1 MYITPMM
8 LEPATASLAVYL
20 LTKTSNFRD
29 GKTRRLLIKKP
40 MDFKRKACKW
50 IHYNKEHLVEA
61 LVEALLEEGNEIVI
75 DYINQLQPLKAINPS
90 IFLCLYLM
98 AIIVAI
104 VA

>member
-61 LVEALLEEGNEIVI
+61 LLEEGNEIVI

-90 IFLCLYLM
+90 IFLCLYLI